1 MEIKFLY
8 RKRISYFMELLY
20 ITLSRPEVRSACLR
34 TFFCV
39 GFITADFILL
49 TLCHHHKQLSWD
61 IRIFCVTVV
70 PFAIMSRLF
79 YCNNNKNGVKFL
91 HNWINS
97 SKRCEFLNCYLYL
110 CHVINDLSLVLICST
125 EVSEKSYMAKF
136 QATFCCSET
145 YKQS

>member
-20 ITLSRPEVRSACLR
+20 ITLSRCHAPKSEVHAFGLFLR
-34 TFFCV
+34 RVYSCRFPP
-39 GFITADFILL
+39 L
-49 TLCHHHKQLSWD
+49 TLCHHHKQLRLD

-97 SKRCEFLNCYLYL
+97 SKRCEFLNCYSYL

-136 QATFCCSET
+136 QATFDA
-145 YKQS
+145 